1 MKSKITLL
9 VLAVFCLICVSMA
22 QSPQKLTYQAVI
34 RNTGG
39 ALHISAAVGMR
50 VSFLQGSASGS
61 VLYSEVYS
69 PPPFTN
75 ANGLVTVEIGNGTPV
90 VGTFSSIN
98 WANGPIFIK
107 VESDPTGGTSYAISG
122 THQLLS
128 VPYALYSSQAAALAN
143 GSFINPSQIAQDGAL
158 TNQVLKWN
166 GTKWTPANDNI
177 NDGDTL

>member
-1 MKSKITLL
+1 MKSKINLI
-9 VLAVFCLICVSMA
+9 VLAIVCLIKTGYS

-39 ALHISAAVGMR
+39 ALVTNSAVGMK

-107 VESDPTGGTSYAISG
+107 VESDPTGGISYSITG
-122 THQLLS
+122 IHQLLS
-128 VPYALYSSQAAALAN
+128 VPYALYSSQAEALAN